1 MKLIFKKALPMLL
14 AVALIIGVAVVK
26 ANAETVKS
34 DALTGSYSAIVEKSA
49 MGNPITYTCKMDFD
63 GNGGYTY
70 SVHIFIP
77 ANPDSPMFGEG
88 YDDTEIESGSYE
100 IDGSVIAFSGGSFD
114 TGVIVDENTVS
125 VHGYISSFAAMSGME
140 DITLT
145 KSAGET
151 YEDALRAGTYYLGVE
166 DYPEE
171 AMMKV
176 PAYII
181 INTEERT
188 LDTRDAREG
197 KDLAP
202 KGFGH
207 YEFDET
213 TGIYTVTYTE
223 HTQATSSSFTFA
235 DDAITFVTPM
245 GFGMAL
251 INITDEDGNFIPY
264 TAHFVSEEPPVQ
276 PTEAPVQPTE
286 APVEPTEAPVQP
298 TEAPADP
305 TEAPADPTE
314 APAEP
319 TNAPAPT
326 QQPAPGGDTPC
337 APATGGAS
345 AIIAGI
351 AMLVG
356 AGSAIAARKS
366 RRNG

>member
-14 AVALIIGVAVVK
+14 VLALLVGVAAVS
-26 ANAETVKS
+26 ANAAVC
-34 DALTGSYSAIVEKSA
+34 DAELNGSYTAVVEKSA

-70 SVHIFIP
+70 SVHILIP

-88 YDDTEIESGSYE
+88 YDATETESGSCE
-100 IDGSVIAFSGGSFD
+100 VDGSSIVFGGGSFD

-145 KSAGET
+145 KSTGEA
-151 YEDALRAGTYYLGVE
+151 YEDSLRAGTYYLGVE

-171 AMMKV
+171 AMMKI

-245 GFGMAL
+245 GFGMAV

-264 TAHFVSEEPPVQ
+264 SAHFVSEEPPVA
-276 PTEAPVQPTE
+276 PTA

-298 TEAPADP
+298 TDAPAEPTEAPVQPTEAPTEP
-305 TEAPADPTE
+305 TEAPAT
-314 APAEP
+314 
-319 TNAPAPT
+319 T
-326 QQPAPGGDTPC
+326 QQPAPGGDTPG

-356 AGSAIAARKS
+356 AGCSAIAVRKS
-366 RRNG
+366 KRGE

>member
-14 AVALIIGVAVVK
+14 VLALLVGVAAVS
-26 ANAETVKS
+26 ANAAVC
-34 DALTGSYSAIVEKSA
+34 DAELNGSYTAVVEKSA

-70 SVHIFIP
+70 SVHILIP

-88 YDDTEIESGSYE
+88 YDATETESGSCE
-100 IDGSVIAFSGGSFD
+100 VDGSSIAFSGGSFD

-125 VHGYISSFAAMSGME
+125 VHGYISSFAAMSAME

-145 KSAGET
+145 KSTGEA
-151 YEDALRAGTYYLGVE
+151 YEDSLRTGTYYLGAE

-181 INTEERT
+181 INTEERI
-188 LDTRDAREG
+188 LDTRDGREG

-245 GFGMAL
+245 GFGMAV

-264 TAHFVSEEPPVQ
+264 SAHFVSEEPPVAPTAAPAEPTEAPVQ

-286 APVEPTEAPVQP
+286 APTEPTE
-298 TEAPADP
+298 
-305 TEAPADPTE
+305 
-314 APAEP
+314 
-319 TNAPAPT
+319 APAPT
-326 QQPAPGGDTPC
+326 QQPAPGGDTPG

-356 AGSAIAARKS
+356 AGSAVAVRKS
-366 RRNG
+366 KMGE

>member
-34 DALTGSYSAIVEKSA
+34 DALAGSYSAIVEKSA

-88 YDDTEIESGSYE
+88 YEDTETESGSYE
-100 IDGSVIAFSGGSFD
+100 LDGSSITFGGGSFD

-245 GFGMAL
+245 AFGMAL

-276 PTEAPVQPTE
+276 PTEAPVEPTE
-286 APVEPTEAPVQP
+286 APADPTEAPVQP
-298 TEAPADP
+298 TEAPAEP
-305 TEAPADPTE
+305 TEAPT
-314 APAEP
+314 EP
-319 TNAPAPT
+319 TDAPAPT
-326 QQPAPGGDTPC
+326 QQPAPGGDTPG
-337 APATGGAS
+337 APATGGGS

-366 RRNG
+366 RKDR

>member
-1 MKLIFKKALPMLL
+1 MKLIFKKALSMLL
-14 AVALIIGVAVVK
+14 VLALIVGVAAVS
-26 ANAETVKS
+26 ANAAVR
-34 DALTGSYSAIVEKSA
+34 DAELNGSYTAVVEKSA

-70 SVHIFIP
+70 SVHILIP

-88 YDDTEIESGSYE
+88 YDATETESGSCE
-100 IDGSVIAFSGGSFD
+100 VDGSSIAFSGGSFD

-145 KSAGET
+145 KSTGEA
-151 YEDALRAGTYYLGVE
+151 YEDSLRAGTYYLGAE

-188 LDTRDAREG
+188 LDTRDGREG

-202 KGFGH
+202 TGFGH

-245 GFGMAL
+245 GFGMAV

-264 TAHFVSEEPPVQ
+264 SAHFVSEEPPVA
-276 PTEAPVQPTE
+276 PTA

-298 TEAPADP
+298 TD
-305 TEAPADPTE
+305 

-319 TNAPAPT
+319 TEAPVQPTEAPTEPTEAPAPT
-326 QQPAPGGDTPC
+326 QQPAPGGDTPG

-351 AMLVG
+351 AMLIG
-356 AGSAIAARKS
+356 AGSAIAVRKS
-366 RRNG
+366 KRGE

>member
-14 AVALIIGVAVVK
+14 VLALIVGVAAVS
-26 ANAETVKS
+26 ANADVR
-34 DALTGSYSAIVEKSA
+34 DAELNGSYTAVVEKSA

-70 SVHIFIP
+70 SVHILIP

-88 YDDTEIESGSYE
+88 YDATETESGSCE
-100 IDGSVIAFSGGSFD
+100 VDGSSIAFSGGSFD

-145 KSAGET
+145 KSTGEA
-151 YEDALRAGTYYLGVE
+151 YEDSLRAGTYYLGAE

-181 INTEERT
+181 INTEEKT
-188 LDTRDAREG
+188 LDTRDGREG

-264 TAHFVSEEPPVQ
+264 TAHFVSEAPPVQ

-286 APVEPTEAPVQP
+286 VPAEPTEAPVQP
-298 TEAPADP
+298 TEAPA
-305 TEAPADPTE
+305 EPTE

-326 QQPAPGGDTPC
+326 QQPAPGGDTPG

-345 AIIAGI
+345 AIIAGV

-356 AGSAIAARKS
+356 AGSAIAVRKS
-366 RRNG
+366 KRGE

>member
-1 MKLIFKKALPMLL
+1 MKLIFKKALSMLL
-14 AVALIIGVAVVK
+14 VLALIVGVAAVS
-26 ANAETVKS
+26 ANAAVR
-34 DALTGSYSAIVEKSA
+34 DAELNGSYTAVVEKSA

-70 SVHIFIP
+70 SVHILIP

-88 YDDTEIESGSYE
+88 YDATETESGSCE
-100 IDGSVIAFSGGSFD
+100 VDGSSIAFSGGSFD

-145 KSAGET
+145 KSTGEA
-151 YEDALRAGTYYLGVE
+151 YEDSLRAGTYYLGAE

-188 LDTRDAREG
+188 LDTRDGREG

-245 GFGMAL
+245 GFGMAV

-264 TAHFVSEEPPVQ
+264 SAHFVSEEPPVA
-276 PTEAPVQPTE
+276 PTA

-298 TEAPADP
+298 TD
-305 TEAPADPTE
+305 

-319 TNAPAPT
+319 TEAPVQPTEAPTEPTEAPAPT
-326 QQPAPGGDTPC
+326 QQPAPGGDTPG

-351 AMLVG
+351 AMLIG
-356 AGSAIAARKS
+356 AGSAIAVRKS
-366 RRNG
+366 KRGE